1 MSLKN
6 LLLKKL
12 VFLLVHIVFSKPLTS
27 YQDDGDLLHS
37 ISDINATQNIPT
49 YDDARSSVQMSKI
62 ELKPTEQK
70 SLSSDDRNHYLTAT
84 PQKAREIESPLHS
97 MERWKRSLEDIDI
110 LVLDSLN
117 SRTGLKMTTEDYE
130 QLSPQFR
137 SFLRSEVN
145 VVSHQRSGRGLQ
157 VRTSLSISVN
167 VPHFFY
173 QEDSGPAGIINNP
186 VQIDAPTGIEFVLIE
201 SLNILDTDREILA
214 LSSFTQTVTVDTGTR
229 NVTFSYV
236 ITPSFTFDES
246 AGVLNLTG
254 LLSVSEYEH
263 AIATL
268 TYDNTAE
275 EPTAQFRGLNV
286 EVHDATSSANVPI
299 YFTVQN
305 VNDSPFFGSKPPVL
319 TIEEDGSLYA
329 PISSTAINILGNSIT
344 DNDFNSELAIGI
356 LGADNTNG
364 LWRYPGPSHT
374 LVTVE
379 DGVRDASGNILR
391 NTSLSKTCVVLNE
404 QYLGY
409 TPNSNYVGNTTI
421 TVVAWDK
428 TGTTSSFLNGDFVNV
443 TWTAPGDAFSPD
455 MATVTVMITPVND
468 APHVAL
474 TSSQPIFQLT
484 TVAEDSDG
492 GSGIRVSKLT
502 EACDDVDMAYDS
514 TILNLGIA
522 VTSFDNSGTWQRTS
536 DNGTTWTDISSVS
549 VLLGSNGDAESDGIR
564 LIPNANFNGEAS
576 FTYTCWDFTSGTNG
590 KEGVDASY
598 IGPTGAF
605 SQQEVT
611 GIVEVSNTNDSP
623 YFQSGISSVELPVH
637 SASALNM
644 LGTTVKD
651 LVKDVYRDIDPTTN
665 LGVAVINTDSSL
677 GEFEYTC
684 SVTSPNEWFS
694 FYSSYGAGQTSPEPV
709 STSLATVLSSTCRIR
724 VAELRVYNSVNNLCL
739 LPKGT
744 IKENEC
750 PVLPHPTKRRLG
762 LPNRFLPDTSFT
774 SASHPHI
781 DILPWDG
788 SDELNG
794 GSFRV
799 NAAYV
804 PNGSFGPSFISV
816 VATMVEN
823 SFPSLSGSQ
832 GEVQFYEGGNPVSL
846 FPDIFIW
853 NMTSSRG
860 ATSRVSLYNI
870 FDTGYERIVIGSSDG
885 YASLSE
891 LTSSSGL
898 SATWNIDYT
907 EVIFAGNISEGF
919 YEKALRS
926 VGYQHSSQNPTT
938 NVGPTDSR
946 RVEVVVTD
954 ISGVSS
960 PVFSRNLKVTSVNN
974 APMVSTS
981 YEATSTWTVVDF
993 RRGSDPVPLFSAVN
1007 FTFSDPDDTSL
1018 NSVILS
1024 INPVYDGSNEM
1035 LYIPSSFERMFYV
1048 NDSYY
1053 YIKIL
1058 TTSSEY
1064 NVTSGVLKY
1073 SITNHDAN
1081 FQDYSAAM
1089 REITY
1094 SNTADPPDFR
1104 HREVYMFGSDHSNA
1118 VTPTTTISINML
1130 EANGSTVIDLPIG
1143 NLPGSPAIQQV
1154 VAYPA
1159 VIPSI
1164 QRTTVQQHTDAKFSS
1179 GDRIQIVFDR
1189 DTNMPPFG
1197 YYDTTDPVA
1206 SAGKTL
1212 TKHEI
1217 LEIFSFT
1224 NPLVVASIDGYT
1236 GRWLTARIF
1245 EITVVREGY
1254 PQLPVQIGNW
1264 ATTPKQTSI
1273 CDNVSFTAGSYC
1285 IRDITG
1291 LSKPSA
1297 AASPPLEGN
1306 WGLNVPNVTDV
1317 VLQNSTLQ
1325 AGVEYVTD
1333 GTTGH
1338 VSLRPAMSKSQ
1349 LDQLCSVF
1357 FSGILESDIAN
1368 ELPGLTAVV
1377 SQCQNNYVARW
1388 DLSLD
1393 KTDQVPTETQFTLT
1407 FHTSVTD
1414 YTVHQ
1419 VISYLTTRYSK
1430 SVVIDVVS
1438 QDTGVSRT
1446 ALEGYRVAE
1455 RLSTNVYVEQ
1465 NDNLTPALL
1474 SAVITHQD
1482 TSKID
1487 DISIQIG
1494 DVITLQ
1500 FDKATNEPNVS
1511 TKAEIDTVFSFNNH
1525 MTYVGNWIS
1534 DSTLT
1539 ITITSFNDTVTSLS
1553 GSFRLNQLAD
1563 GTTVTDTS
1571 NVNCVGLSVCG
1582 LNNVSVGICD
1592 TTTTSCRAHGTFTL
1606 THTTQPNNTPVIQV
1620 GGIDWWWLL
1629 LVGLLLLFCT
1639 LIIIFLLRK
1648 RKKKHTEDKDK
1659 GTYDEYRSIPTSTT
1673 TRTVTPDI
1681 LAWTN
1686 QDMLNRNNFTSNKY
1700 RRKSNTTNSPFN
1712 GRVAP
1717 SPIYSVSSK
1726 TLSRDVRCE
1735 NADVSSFGEVNTP
1748 EYERKVRFANDDV
1761 TDSKPVSPSAL
1772 QLTGRPD
1779 LLGNSVASTYR
1790 SNEQNVM
1797 EILSH
1802 VVFER
1807 PVSVTHNT
1815 EKQPRDGS
1823 TDNPE
1828 ENVITD
1834 DSFQDV
1840 RPVLHELSTVNNG
1853 VKLSSKRL
1861 GTPTSVQEKSAS
1873 LPGSSSTRDS
1883 SYSSRR
1889 TASDTDDSTSYV
1901 PSFAPSISST
1911 SRSNSKSATSSDPSS
1926 ETSHSS
1932 KSQHSH
1938 RASISGLP
1946 MTWYVACGNEDSSS
1960 IAAAQLRRS
1969 MSNTKEGIEKA
1980 EVIWE

>member
-1 MSLKN
+1 
-6 LLLKKL
+6 
-12 VFLLVHIVFSKPLTS
+12 
-27 YQDDGDLLHS
+27 
-37 ISDINATQNIPT
+37 
-49 YDDARSSVQMSKI
+49 
-62 ELKPTEQK
+62 
-70 SLSSDDRNHYLTAT
+70 
-84 PQKAREIESPLHS
+84 
-97 MERWKRSLEDIDI
+97 
-110 LVLDSLN
+110 
-117 SRTGLKMTTEDYE
+117 
-130 QLSPQFR
+130 
-137 SFLRSEVN
+137 
-145 VVSHQRSGRGLQ
+145 
-157 VRTSLSISVN
+157 
-167 VPHFFY
+167 
-173 QEDSGPAGIINNP
+173 
-186 VQIDAPTGIEFVLIE
+186 
-201 SLNILDTDREILA
+201 
-214 LSSFTQTVTVDTGTR
+214 
-229 NVTFSYV
+229 
-236 ITPSFTFDES
+236 
-246 AGVLNLTG
+246 
-254 LLSVSEYEH
+254 
-263 AIATL
+263 
-268 TYDNTAE
+268 
-275 EPTAQFRGLNV
+275 
-286 EVHDATSSANVPI
+286 
-299 YFTVQN
+299 
-305 VNDSPFFGSKPPVL
+305 
-319 TIEEDGSLYA
+319 
-329 PISSTAINILGNSIT
+329 
-344 DNDFNSELAIGI
+344 
-356 LGADNTNG
+356 
-364 LWRYPGPSHT
+364 
-374 LVTVE
+374 
-379 DGVRDASGNILR
+379 
-391 NTSLSKTCVVLNE
+391 
-404 QYLGY
+404 
-409 TPNSNYVGNTTI
+409 
-421 TVVAWDK
+421 
-428 TGTTSSFLNGDFVNV
+428 
-443 TWTAPGDAFSPD
+443 

-474 TSSQPIFQLT
+474 TSSQLMFQLT

-502 EACDDVDMAYDS
+502 EACDDVDMAYDA

-576 FTYTCWDFTSGTNG
+576 FTYRCWDFTSGTNG
-590 KEGVDASY
+590 NEGVDASY

-605 SQQEVT
+605 SQQQVT

-623 YFQSGISSVELPVH
+623 YFESGISSLELPVY
-637 SASALNM
+637 SASALNN
-644 LGTTVKD
+644 LGITVKD

-724 VAELRVYNSVNNLCL
+724 
-739 LPKGT
+739 
-744 IKENEC
+744 
-750 PVLPHPTKRRLG
+750 
-762 LPNRFLPDTSFT
+762 FLPDTTFAST
-774 SASHPHI
+774 SHPRI

-788 SDELNG
+788 SDGLSG

-804 PNGSFGPSFISV
+804 ANGPFGSSFVSV
-816 VATMVEN
+816 VATMVAN

-832 GEVQFYEGGNPVSL
+832 GEVQFYEEGNPVSL
-846 FPDIFIW
+846 FPDVLIW

-860 ATSRVSLYNI
+860 ATAIVSLHNI
-870 FDTGYERIVIGSSDG
+870 FDTGYERIVIGSSAG

-891 LTSSSGL
+891 LTSSTGL

-907 EVIFAGNISEGF
+907 EVKFAGNISKGF

-926 VGYQHSSQNPTT
+926 VGYQHLSQNPTT
-938 NVGPTDSR
+938 NVRPTDSR

-960 PVFSRNLKVTSVNN
+960 PVFSRDIKVTSVNN
-974 APMVSTS
+974 APIVSTS
-981 YEATSTWTVVDF
+981 HEATSTWTVVDF
-993 RRGSDPVPLFSAVN
+993 RRGSDPVTLFSAVN

-1018 NSVILS
+1018 NSVVLS

-1053 YIKIL
+1053 YIKVL

-1073 SITNHDAN
+1073 SITNRDAN

-1089 REITY
+1089 RKITY

-1104 HREVYMFGSDHSNA
+1104 HREVHMFGTDHSNA
-1118 VTPTTTISINML
+1118 VTLTTTISINML
-1130 EANGSTVIDLPIG
+1130 EADGSTVIDLPIG

-1206 SAGKTL
+1206 SGGKTL

-1264 ATTPKQTSI
+1264 AATPKQSTI
-1273 CDNVSFTAGSYC
+1273 CDNVSFTARRYC

-1357 FSGILESDIAN
+1357 FSDILKSDIAN

-1407 FHTSVTD
+1407 FHTSVTY

-1438 QDTGVSRT
+1438 QDTGVGRT
-1446 ALEGYRVAE
+1446 ALEGYRAAE

-1474 SAVITHQD
+1474 SAVIAHPN
-1482 TSKID
+1482 TSKVD

-1500 FDKATNEPNVS
+1500 FDKATNKPNVS
-1511 TKAEIDTVFSFNNH
+1511 TKAEIDTVFSFNKY

-1539 ITITSFNDTVTSLS
+1539 ITITSFNDTVTSLT

-1563 GTTVTDTS
+1563 GTTVTDAS

-1582 LNNVSVGICD
+1582 HNNVSVGICD
-1592 TTTTSCRAHGTFTL
+1592 TTTTSCRAHGSFTL
-1606 THTTQPNNTPVIQV
+1606 SHTTQPNDAPVIQV

-1639 LIIIFLLRK
+1639 IIIIFLLRK
-1648 RKKKHTEDKDK
+1648 RKKKHREDKDK
-1659 GTYDEYRSIPTSTT
+1659 ETYDEYQSIPTSTT
-1673 TRTVTPDI
+1673 TRTITPDI

-1717 SPIYSVSSK
+1717 SPIYSVSSI
-1726 TLSRDVRCE
+1726 TLSRDVRHG
-1735 NADVSSFGEVNTP
+1735 NANVSSFAEVNTP

-1761 TDSKPVSPSAL
+1761 AGSKLVSESAL
-1772 QLTGRPD
+1772 QITGRPD
-1779 LLGNSVASTYR
+1779 LLESSVASTYR

-1807 PVSVTHNT
+1807 PVNESHNT
-1815 EKQPRDGS
+1815 EKQPRDGCS
-1823 TDNPE
+1823 DNPE

-1834 DSFQDV
+1834 DSFQNV
-1840 RPVLHELSTVNNG
+1840 RPVLQELSTVNNG
-1853 VKLSSKRL
+1853 TKLHSKPL
-1861 GTPTSVQEKSAS
+1861 GTPTNVQQRSAS
-1873 LPGSSSTRDS
+1873 LLSGLSNTQDSSS
-1883 SYSSRR
+1883 SSRR
-1889 TASDTDDSTSYV
+1889 TVSCTDASTSYV

-1911 SRSNSKSATSSDPSS
+1911 SRSNSKSATFSDPSS

-1932 KSQHSH
+1932 SRQHSH

-1946 MTWYVACGNEDSSS
+1946 MTWYVACGNEDSSTNI

-1969 MSNTKEGIEKA
+1969 MSNTKEGNEKA